1 MLIAAVKRILRTP
14 IPPSGV
20 RFQKPWRPC
29 WGFSFGMQMPAES
42 RTSILARLRAEN
54 EIARQ
59 ELANAL
65 RRIAVLEAELA
76 EARAIVERLRMARCR
91 GSG

>member
-1 MLIAAVKRILRTP
+1 
-14 IPPSGV
+14 
-20 RFQKPWRPC
+20 
-29 WGFSFGMQMPAES
+29 MQMSAELK
-42 RTSILARLRAEN
+42 TSILARLRTEN

-76 EARAIVERLRMARCR
+76 EARATVERLRMARCR
-91 GSG
+91 GSE

>member
-1 MLIAAVKRILRTP
+1 
-14 IPPSGV
+14 
-20 RFQKPWRPC
+20 
-29 WGFSFGMQMPAES
+29 MPAKL
-42 RTSILARLRAEN
+42 RTSILARLRTEN

-76 EARAIVERLRMARCR
+76 KARATVERLRMALLGGRN
-91 GSG
+91 